1 LLGNARNL
9 KREILMADQTPKAK
23 GVADIVFL
31 MDATGSMGPCIDALK
46 ANIETFIDTL
56 TTASPNVPSPVHD
69 WRGRVVGFR
78 DAEED
83 GAEWFID
90 NPFVRDA
97 SALKSQLHALVAEG
111 GGDAP
116 ESLLDAIYKVAT
128 VGQTAKGAASEDPHK
143 WRYRSSA
150 ARVVVIFSDAPYK
163 PTMAIPEAV
172 GGGLDDITNVC
183 TSNRIIL
190 SIFAPSDPGYDALS
204 AIDKSEYEPLG
215 GSGLDEITSDPNSFE
230 ETLKQLAAS
239 VSKSAETPEL

>member
-1 LLGNARNL
+1 
-9 KREILMADQTPKAK
+9 MADQTPKAK

-46 ANIETFIDTL
+46 ANIETFVDTL
-56 TTASPNVPSPVHD
+56 TTASPNIPSPVHD

-78 DAEED
+78 DVEED
-83 GAEWFID
+83 GANWLID

-97 SALKSQLHALVAEG
+97 SALKDQLHKLEADG

-116 ESLLDAIYKVAT
+116 ESLLDAIYKVST
-128 VGQTAKGAASEDPHK
+128 LGQTEKGATAEDPNK

-150 ARVVVIFSDAPYK
+150 ARVVVVFTDAPYK
-163 PTMAIPEAV
+163 PTMAIPEAK
-172 GGGLDDITNVC
+172 GGGFDDINNVC

-190 SIFAPSDPGYDALS
+190 SIFAPSESCYDDLS
-204 AIDKSEYEPLG
+204 AIDRSEYMALG
-215 GSGLDEITSDPNSFE
+215 GAGLEEITKDPASFR

-239 VSKSAETPEL
+239 VSKSAETFKL